1 MVLGIDLGTT
11 YSAISYLD
19 NRGKPQIVLNREKE
33 PITPSLV
40 FVEGDNITVGK
51 NARKK
56 ALGLPEKIC
65 RCVKRLMGFRET
77 AIKESDNTYSPEAVS
92 AIIIKRLLLDAL
104 LQNREVI
111 EGIVVTVPTYFND
124 AKRTAT
130 RQATEAAIEA
140 IKLDKKNFGTLI
152 DPKLFIGII
161 DEPKAAA
168 LYYCHKTECQEGK
181 ILIYDLGGGT
191 FDTALVEIQ
200 GDTVEILAQGE
211 EHEAGGAY
219 FDDKIREFVMDEV
232 KENYGID
239 LRKKQYASERE
250 VILLDAEIAKKQLS
264 KEETLEVQIAV
275 SCEQKTMDVSL
286 TKETFCNL
294 IDSMVHR
301 TENTI
306 RNMLEEKDISF
317 DEINQVLLVGGSSRI
332 PFVRQVLNDM
342 FGEKISHQVDPDKA
356 VTFGAAIYA
365 GMLLGKEEYQSIR
378 LQDIC
383 AHEIGILLMDED
395 TGNKYN
401 DVLIEPNTSV
411 DFIAEREYQ
420 TAYEDQTY
428 IKLELTE
435 SDVVIS
441 QNNIKLPEKLPKG
454 TKVTLRVCV
463 NKNHLLEVFLSIPSI
478 DFCKEYSVNRTQNL
492 SEEEK
497 RKLSGLVASR
507 ILH

>member
-11 YSAISYLD
+11 YSAISYPD

-33 PITPSLV
+33 PTTPSLV
-40 FVEGDNITVGK
+40 FVEGDSVTVGK

-77 AIKESDNTYSPEAVS
+77 AIKESDKSYSPEAVS
-92 AIIIKRLLLDAL
+92 AIIIRRLLEDAL
-104 LQNREVI
+104 YQNREII
-111 EGIVVTVPTYFND
+111 EGVVVTVPTYFND

-130 RQATEAAIEA
+130 YQAVEAAVEA
-140 IKLDKKNFGTLI
+140 IQMEEKDLGNLI
-152 DPKLFIGII
+152 SPHFFIEIL

-168 LYYCHKTECQEGK
+168 LYYCQKTERREGK

-191 FDTALVEIQ
+191 FDAALLEICD
-200 GDTVEILAQGE
+200 DTVEIIAQGE

-219 FDDKIREFVMDEV
+219 FDDKIREFVIDEV

-264 KEETLEVQIAV
+264 KEDAYEVKIAV
-275 SCEQKTMDVSL
+275 SCQQKTMDVVL
-286 TKETFCNL
+286 TKETFCEL

-306 RNMLEEKDISF
+306 RNMLEEKDISLE
-317 DEINQVLLVGGSSRI
+317 EIDKVLLVGGSSRI
-332 PFVRQVLNDM
+332 PYVRQILEEM
-342 FGEKISHQVDPDKA
+342 FPKKISYEVDPDKA

-365 GMLLGKEEYQSIR
+365 GMLLGKEEFNNIK

-383 AHEIGILLMDED
+383 AHEIGILVMDEE
-395 TGNKYN
+395 TGDKYN
-401 DVLIEPNTSV
+401 DVLIEKNTPI
-411 DFIAEREYQ
+411 DLMAEREYQ
-420 TAYEDQTY
+420 TAHADQTY

-435 SDVVIS
+435 SEVVIS
-441 QNNIKLPEKLPKG
+441 KTEIKLPEQLPKG
-454 TKVTLRVCV
+454 TKVTLRIRV
-463 NKNHLLEVFLSIPSI
+463 NKSHLIEVFLRIPSI
-478 DFCKEYSVNRTQNL
+478 DFCKEYSVKRTQNL
-492 SEEEK
+492 SEDEK

-507 ILH
+507 IIQ